1 MIRRTVTE
9 WGRLAYGSGP
19 EQIEETAAVRLAA
32 VARAL
37 PLAGTDGSGI
47 LTVGRKELK
56 VGQMVG
62 VLAAQGCAL
71 EILPKI
77 GELDEGGVRR
87 QLVRMLAVT
96 HDLDVSAGA
105 LSELDWQRDDLL
117 EILIRLFARMLT
129 EAVRRGMP
137 RRYVGHEDDL
147 PVLRG
152 RLDPARQFTRLA
164 ASPQFLACRFDALS
178 VDIALNRIMKAA
190 VLRLQSLA
198 RRAET
203 RRNLTELAFAYADIR
218 EVPVE
223 ALRFDDVILDR
234 TNARWRDLLA
244 LARLLL
250 QGRFQTTSG
259 GASTGFS
266 LLFAMN
272 TLFEA
277 YVARM
282 LARVL
287 RGSGQRVVAQGGLL
301 YCLEDSKSGT
311 RRFCTK
317 PDILVK
323 RDTETTLVIDTK
335 WKRLAPIIDDP
346 KQGVSQSDIYQ
357 MMAYGRLY
365 RCTRLLLLY
374 PHHAQLDTGPGL
386 CSRHR
391 IISSHDELFVGTID
405 LSNINDVP
413 EILSNLVL
421 SCYMNS
427 EVNCECH

>member
-1 MIRRTVTE
+1 MIRRTVRE
-9 WGRLAYGSGP
+9 WGRLAYGSGSD
-19 EQIEETAAVRLAA
+19 EIEESAAVRLDA
-32 VARAL
+32 VARVL
-37 PLAGTDGSGI
+37 PLGGADGSGI
-47 LTVGRKELK
+47 LTLGRKDVR

-62 VLAAQGCAL
+62 VLAAEGCAV

-87 QLVRMLAVT
+87 QLVHMLAVT
-96 HDLDVSAGA
+96 HDLDVAAGA

-137 RRYVGHEDDL
+137 RRYVGHADDL

-152 RLDPARQFTRLA
+152 RLDTARQFTRLA

-178 VDIALNRIMKAA
+178 ADIALNRIMKAA

-198 RRAET
+198 RGAET
-203 RRNLTELAFAYADIR
+203 RRILTELAFAYADIR

-223 ALRFDDVILDR
+223 SLRFDDVILDR

-259 GASTGFS
+259 GAATGFS
-266 LLFAMN
+266 LLFPMN
-272 TLFEA
+272 ALFEA

-287 RGSGQRVVAQGGLL
+287 KGSGQRVVAQGGLL
-301 YCLEDSKSGT
+301 YCLEDSENGIRSF
-311 RRFCTK
+311 RTK

-323 RDTETTLVIDTK
+323 RDGETILVIDTK
-335 WKRLAPIIDDP
+335 WKRLAPVMDDP

-365 RCTRLLLLY
+365 CCARLLLLY
-374 PHHAQLDTGPGL
+374 PHHAQLDAGPGL
-386 CSRHR
+386 RNRHR
-391 IISSHDELFVGTID
+391 IISSNDELFVGTID
-405 LSNINDVP
+405 LSNINNIP
-413 EILSNLVL
+413 ESLSTL
-421 SCYMNS
+421 MF
-427 EVNCECH
+427 NCCMYLETSRG

>member
-1 MIRRTVTE
+1 MIRRTVPE

-19 EQIEETAAVRLAA
+19 ERIEETAAVRLAA
-32 VARAL
+32 VARTL
-37 PLAGTDGSGI
+37 PLAGADGSGI
-47 LTVGRKELK
+47 LTLGRKDLK
-56 VGQMVG
+56 AGQTVG
-62 VLAAQGCAL
+62 VLAAEGCAL

-77 GELDEGGVRR
+77 GDLDAGGVRR
-87 QLVRMLAVT
+87 QLVHMLAVT
-96 HDLDVSAGA
+96 HDLNVAAGA

-117 EILIRLFARMLT
+117 EILIRLFARRLT

-137 RRYVGHEDDL
+137 RRYVGHEEDL

-152 RLDPARQFTRLA
+152 RLDAARQFTRLA

-178 VDIALNRIMKAA
+178 ADIALNRIMKAA

-198 RRAET
+198 RTSET
-203 RRNLTELAFAYADIR
+203 RRILTELAFAYADIR

-259 GASTGFS
+259 GAATGFS
-266 LLFAMN
+266 LLFPMN
-272 TLFEA
+272 TLFES

-301 YCLEDSKSGT
+301 HCLEDPESGI
-311 RRFCTK
+311 RRFRTK
-317 PDILVK
+317 PDILMK
-323 RDTETTLVIDTK
+323 RDGETTLVIDTK
-335 WKRLAPIIDDP
+335 WKRLAPVIDDP

-365 RCTRLLLLY
+365 RCARLLLLY
-374 PHHAQLDTGPGL
+374 PHHAKLGAKPGL

-391 IISSHDELFVGTID
+391 IMSSNDELLIGTLD
-405 LSNINDVP
+405 LEQLGTAP
-413 EILSNLVL
+413 EQLRALASR
-421 SCYMNS
+421 CYI
-427 EVNCECH
+427 EVTSG

>member
-1 MIRRTVTE
+1 MRE

-19 EQIEETAAVRLAA
+19 EQIEEAAAVRLAA
-32 VARAL
+32 AARSL
-37 PLAGTDGSGI
+37 PLGRADGSRI
-47 LTVGRKELK
+47 LTLGRKDLRA
-56 VGQMVG
+56 GQMVG
-62 VLAAQGCAL
+62 VLAAEGCAL

-77 GELDEGGVRR
+77 GDLSEGGVRR
-87 QLVRMLAVT
+87 QLVHMLAVT

-117 EILIRLFARMLT
+117 EILIRLFARRLT

-152 RLDPARQFTRLA
+152 RLDAARQFTRRA

-178 VDIALNRIMKAA
+178 ADIALNQIMKAA
-190 VLRLQSLA
+190 VSRLQSFA
-198 RRAET
+198 RGTET
-203 RRNLTELAFAYADIR
+203 RRILRELAFAYADIR

-223 ALRFDDVILDR
+223 ALSFNHVIVDR
-234 TNARWRDLLA
+234 TNARWRELLA

-259 GASTGFS
+259 GATVAFS
-266 LLFAMN
+266 MLFAMN
-272 TLFEA
+272 ELFEA

-301 YCLEDSKSGT
+301 YCLEDPESGN
-311 RRFCTK
+311 RKFRTK

-323 RDTETTLVIDTK
+323 RDSETTLVIDTK
-335 WKRLAPIIDDP
+335 WKSLTSVIDDP

-365 RCTRLLLLY
+365 RCGRLLLLY
-374 PHHAQLDTGPGL
+374 PHHAQLGAEPGL

-391 IISSHDELFVGTID
+391 IMSSNDELFVGTID
-405 LSNINDVP
+405 LMQIRTVP
-413 EILSNLVL
+413 EQLGVL
-421 SCYMNS
+421 TLRCSING
-427 EVNCECH
+427 

>member
-1 MIRRTVTE
+1 MIRRTVAE

-19 EQIEETAAVRLAA
+19 EQIEEAAAVRLAA

-47 LTVGRKELK
+47 LSLGRKELK
-56 VGQMVG
+56 AGQMVG

-137 RRYVGHEDDL
+137 RRYVGYEDDL

-178 VDIALNRIMKAA
+178 ADIALNRIMKAA

-203 RRNLTELAFAYADIR
+203 RRTLTELAFAYADIR

-266 LLFAMN
+266 LLFPMN
-272 TLFEA
+272 ALFET

-301 YCLEDSKSGT
+301 YCLEDPESGT

-323 RDTETTLVIDTK
+323 RDLETTLVIDTK

-357 MMAYGRLY
+357 MMAYGQIY
-365 RCTRLLLLY
+365 CCTRLLLLY
-374 PHHAQLDTGPGL
+374 PHHTQLDAGPGL

-391 IISSHDELFVGTID
+391 VISSRDELFVGTID
-405 LSNINDVP
+405 LSNVNNVP
-413 EILSNLVL
+413 EMLRNLVS

-427 EVNCECH
+427 ESSRE